1 MKIESAKIVVIVVQ
15 FSNYEWKS
23 KKLLSYNLL
32 YKYIET
38 SATPTEKK
46 NQTHFVLFFQ
56 EWWEVAGN
64 HPPLPSKYP
73 CMAIHG
79 NEIALPIQQS

>member
-46 NQTHFVLFFQ
+46 KQHILCYFSRNDERLLVTI
-56 EWWEVAGN
+56 
-64 HPPLPSKYP
+64 HPSLLNIPAWPFMVMK
-73 CMAIHG
+73 
-79 NEIALPIQQS
+79 